1 MRTTLLL
8 SVAFLLVS
16 CTQSNPCPTD
26 TATEHWLSTDFWL
39 SVDLDKV
46 QSELRCGA
54 DIEAKDDGG
63 WTPLHFAAAFNK
75 DPAVIQ
81 ALLDAGADIE
91 AKSDRGTT
99 PLHAAANTSAMPAVL
114 QVLQV
119 LLDAGADTEAKD
131 NSGWTP
137 LLGAAFNE
145 DPVVIQV
152 LLEAGADIEAKNHDG
167 STPLHILAGRTD
179 TPAVIQV
186 LLDAGAGIEA
196 KDKNGRAP
204 LHHAAALNEDP
215 AVIQVLLDA
224 GADIEAK
231 DDDGITPLHVAVG
244 VSEDPAVIQTLLDA
258 GADIEAKDA
267 DGFTP
272 LHYAA
277 ALNEDPPVIQALL
290 NAASAKTESNP
301 TPYPAPSIAVAD
313 IVEQARAGV
322 VRIQGT
328 TGSGSGFVI
337 DSDGYILTNEHVING
352 QPRLTVVFDNGAR
365 LTPHVIASDAYLD
378 IALLKIE
385 AAGQLTVLPF
395 AAEVRVGQE
404 VIALGY
410 PLNLGETMTI
420 TKGIISALRTAEG
433 VRYIQTDAAINF
445 GNSGGPLLN
454 RNGEVVGMNTTILR
468 EESAEGI
475 GFAIQYDVLSEQLQ
489 TMKSPRQ

>member
-1 MRTTLLL
+1 MRITLLL
-8 SVAFLLVS
+8 AVAFLLVA

-39 SVDLDKV
+39 SVDLEKV
-46 QSELRCGA
+46 HSELRCGA
-54 DIEAKDDGG
+54 DIEAKDDDG

-75 DPAVIQ
+75 NPAVIQ

-91 AKSDRGTT
+91 AKSDRSVT
-99 PLHAAANTSAMPAVL
+99 PLHLAANTSAIPAVI
-114 QVLQV
+114 QV

-131 NSGWTP
+131 DGGWTP

-152 LLEAGADIEAKNHDG
+152 LLDAGADTEAKNDDG
-167 STPLHILAGRTD
+167 STPLHILVRRTD

-186 LLDAGAGIEA
+186 LLDAGAGTEA
-196 KDKNGRAP
+196 KDKNGRVP
-204 LHHAAALNEDP
+204 LHYAAVLNKDP
-215 AVIQVLLDA
+215 AVIQTLLDA

-258 GADIEAKDA
+258 GADIEAKDD

-277 ALNEDPPVIQALL
+277 ELNEDPPVIQALL
-290 NAASAKTESNP
+290 NAASAKAESNP
-301 TPYPAPSIAVAD
+301 TPNPAPSIAVAD
-313 IVEQARAGV
+313 IVEQARGGV
-322 VRIQGT
+322 VRVQGT
-328 TGSGSGFVI
+328 TGSGSGFVV
-337 DSDGYILTNEHVING
+337 DSDGYILTNEHVISG
-352 QPRLTVVFDNGAR
+352 QPILTIVFDNGAR
-365 LTPHVIASDAYLD
+365 RTAHVIASDAYLD
-378 IALLKIE
+378 IALLKVE

-395 AAEVRVGQE
+395 AAEVRTGQE

-454 RNGEVVGMNTTILR
+454 RNGEVVGMNTTIFR

-475 GFAIQYDVLSEQLQ
+475 GFAIQYDVLSEQLRI
-489 TMKSPRQ
+489 MKSSRK